1 MSGILNK
8 TQIAICL
15 STILAFSSSGQCLA
29 QSTVIPL
36 IDTPAQRWLPPPKP
50 FPSEPGSQAKLL
62 SRLREFVLSKDQIQ
76 DSDPTRLSNADIQS
90 LKEAMKQFGGNLP
103 DGLSADSLDAIPSDL
118 ISKALS
124 NPELLR
130 QAKQLAD
137 QFRRIGGPRSNDGP
151 NKSNEN
157 ADQEPSKR
165 KTDSAESKSQS
176 NAENQYAPVGKG
188 PQSTNPTDNLKL
200 QSKPNSEEFADLM
213 EKLRS
218 TQQQFERNQNQ
229 TTEALPST
237 NPTTPGRSQA
247 APNKGAPNSG
257 SQSGAKQ
264 SGLTPSE
271 TVPPPA
277 QTLPNR
283 MTRRPIPTPKGSSP
297 TTDNPFNQRPSQ
309 LDRIGQSPDQSRT
322 DSDPFDSKQYQLMEQ
337 SKSDESS
344 FLSNAIKDLAIEES
358 LPSNQSSR
366 SASNFSP
373 SNSGSPRNS
382 SASESGDSNSTSSMD
397 IRKELQRR
405 GFGPTLQK
413 LVEEAQRATQSS
425 PASSQPRKGTEIVK
439 PSLPTKTPSENNNK
453 LATPDVS
460 KRPPNPLVTNRSVV
474 DTTPKPP
481 KPDSAM
487 TKSLKES
494 SKYLN
499 NLWTQVSKND
509 PSSTPP
515 AAPPSSSRPVSSASE
530 PFSLPNPFNANAIEC
545 LLVLAVVGVV
555 AFFVLRYRVRSEQGR
570 REILEAR
577 MAPRI
582 DEIRTRDDV
591 VRAFHALAKQRLKSA
606 QAWWTYGYVRERFS
620 QTLPEHSGSMRTLSG
635 LYEQARYF
643 PVAHQLTEVQ
653 IEDAKLALKQCKG

>member
-8 TQIAICL
+8 TQMAICL
-15 STILAFSSSGQCLA
+15 STILAFGSSGRCLA

-36 IDTPAQRWLPPPKP
+36 IPLIDMPAQRWLPPPKP

-62 SRLREFVLSKDQIQ
+62 SRLREFVLSKDQIR
-76 DSDPTRLSNADIQS
+76 DSNPTRLSNADIQS

-103 DGLSADSLDAIPSDL
+103 DGLSADSLDAIPPDL

-130 QAKQLAD
+130 QAKELAD

-151 NKSNEN
+151 NKSSEN
-157 ADQEPSKR
+157 ADQEPSQQ
-165 KTDSAESKSQS
+165 KTDSAESPSKS
-176 NAENQYAPVGKG
+176 NIENQYAPAGTA
-188 PQSTNPTDNLKL
+188 PQPTNPIDD
-200 QSKPNSEEFADLM
+200 P
-213 EKLRS
+213 
-218 TQQQFERNQNQ
+218 
-229 TTEALPST
+229 
-237 NPTTPGRSQA
+237 
-247 APNKGAPNSG
+247 
-257 SQSGAKQ
+257 
-264 SGLTPSE
+264 
-271 TVPPPA
+271 
-277 QTLPNR
+277 
-283 MTRRPIPTPKGSSP
+283 RRPMPTPKGSSP
-297 TTDNPFNQRPSQ
+297 TIDNPFNQPARQP
-309 LDRIGQSPDQSRT
+309 DRIGQSPDQSRT
-322 DSDPFDSKQYQLMEQ
+322 DSDPFDSKKYQLMEQ
-337 SKSDESS
+337 LKSDESS

-366 SASNFSP
+366 SASNFNP
-373 SNSGSPRNS
+373 SNNGSPGNS
-382 SASESGDSNSTSSMD
+382 SASGSGDSNSTSSMD

-413 LVEEAQRATQSS
+413 LIEEAQRATQSS
-425 PASSQPRKGTEIVK
+425 PASPQPRKGTEIVK
-439 PSLPTKTPSENNNK
+439 PSPPTKTSSENANK
-453 LATPDVS
+453 LATPDTS
-460 KRPPNPLVTNRSVV
+460 KRPPNPLVTNRSAV

-481 KPDSAM
+481 KSDSAM

-499 NLWTQVSKND
+499 HLWTQVSKKH

-530 PFSLPNPFNANAIEC
+530 PFSLPNPFNANVIEG
-545 LLVLAVVGVV
+545 LLVLAVAGAA
-555 AFFVLRYRVRSEQGR
+555 AFFVLRYRVRSEQER
-570 REILEAR
+570 KEILEAR

-653 IEDAKLALKQCKG
+653 IEDAKLALKQCEG